1 MEEIDDILMEFR
13 GQLSYQDILQLTYKE
28 LSYLRKHRQ
37 KINAK
42 NPPNPLAGLG

>member
-13 GQLSYQDILQLTYKE
+13 GQLSIDDILHLTYKE

-37 KINAK
+37 QKNAK